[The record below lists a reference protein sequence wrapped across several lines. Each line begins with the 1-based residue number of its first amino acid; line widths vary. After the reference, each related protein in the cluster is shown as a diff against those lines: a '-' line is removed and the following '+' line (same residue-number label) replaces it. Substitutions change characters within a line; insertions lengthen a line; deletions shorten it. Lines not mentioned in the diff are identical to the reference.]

1 MILKQAKS
9 DLCCHHWVI
18 QTAEGPLSEGVCRLC
33 HAKREFKNSVESWDR
48 ASGSRVST
56 FWARTRATDR
66 SD

>member
-18 QTAEGPLSEGVCRLC
+18 QTAEGPLSEGVCQLC
-33 HAKREFKNSVESWDR
+33 HATREFKNSVESWDSV
-48 ASGSRVST
+48 SGSRASK
-56 FWARTRATDR
+56 FGARSQTTDQ